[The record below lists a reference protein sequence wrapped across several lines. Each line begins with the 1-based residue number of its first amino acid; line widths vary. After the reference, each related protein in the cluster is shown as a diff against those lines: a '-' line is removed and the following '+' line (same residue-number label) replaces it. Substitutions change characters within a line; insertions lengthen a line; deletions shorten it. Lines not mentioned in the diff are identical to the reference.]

1 MNYILHLKTC
11 LVFIC
16 QSIQRK
22 KKKRKAS
29 RYRQEKAHLT
39 GFRGRKLH
47 LVGIYNCFSHLQVEA
62 FVLWWKEI
70 VMVNLNVQLDGIWKQ
85 LGDPIC
91 ASLLGHFQKCF
102 TVEYRISLELMSPL
116 NNRLDFKTLLPMQMR
131 SSLQVDILL
140 QVHTSLKV
148 H

>member
-1 MNYILHLKTC
+1 MVIIPPNAYIHQCTLFYTTYINALYFVPHTTMNYILHLKTC

-29 RYRQEKAHLT
+29 RNRQEKAHLT
-39 GFRGRKLH
+39 GFRGRKCH
-47 LVGIYNCFSHLQVEA
+47 LVGIYNCFSHLQVGA

-91 ASLLGHFQKCF
+91 ASLLGHSRS
-102 TVEYRISLELMSPL
+102 V
-116 NNRLDFKTLLPMQMR
+116 LLWNKEF
-131 SSLQVDILL
+131 
-140 QVHTSLKV
+140 HWN
-148 H
+148 